1 MISQISL
8 WLPFD
13 CSILPLSL
21 RINTSKKS
29 EFPDFSSL
37 STLRRVD
44 KTIYFQISF
53 NIIQNCSLYFRIQ
66 LICLWKKSKKSKN
79 ATWAKRKLEKFFS
92 QIIIFRPDAA
102 EAGDV
107 LVITKPLG
115 TQIAVNAH
123 QWLDNADR
131 WSRWGIRKAVQ
142 SRFFMLTIMF
152 S

>member
-8 WLPFD
+8 WLPSD

-44 KTIYFQISF
+44 KTIFFQISF

-66 LICLWKKSKKSKN
+66 MICLWKKVKKIKKCNLSEK
-79 ATWAKRKLEKFFS
+79 KVRKVFFS
-92 QIIIFRPDAA
+92 NYNFQTWRSGGGRRVGDH
-102 EAGDV
+102 EAFGHSDRSQRSPV
-107 LVITKPLG
+107 ARQRRQMEPVRNSESSSIPFCH
-115 TQIAVNAH
+115 VNY
-123 QWLDNADR
+123 N
-131 WSRWGIRKAVQ
+131 V
-142 SRFFMLTIMF
+142 
-152 S
+152 